1 MEVSMIIT
9 ATELKYNLGK
19 YLKLVDKED
28 ISIRKNGK
36 LIAVLSNPNKDRFSI
51 LQNLKGIIPN
61 DIDEKTIKD
70 ERLASK

>member
-1 MEVSMIIT
+1 MQF
-9 ATELKYNLGK
+9 A
-19 YLKLVDKED
+19 LKLVDKED

>member
-1 MEVSMIIT
+1 MIIT

-70 ERLASK
+70 ERLASKWKFT

>member
-1 MEVSMIIT
+1 MIIT

-70 ERLASK
+70 ERLASKWEFT

>member
-1 MEVSMIIT
+1 MIIT

-70 ERLASK
+70 ERLTSKWEFT

>member
-1 MEVSMIIT
+1 MIIT

-70 ERLASK
+70 ERLANKWEFT

>member
-36 LIAVLSNPNKDRFSI
+36 LFAVLSNPNKDRFSI

>member
-1 MEVSMIIT
+1 MIIT

-70 ERLASK
+70 ERLANK

>member
-70 ERLASK
+70 ERLANK

>member
-1 MEVSMIIT
+1 MIIT

-61 DIDEKTIKD
+61 DIDEKTIKN
-70 ERLASK
+70 ERLANK

>member
-61 DIDEKTIKD
+61 DIDEKTIKN
-70 ERLASK
+70 ERLANK

>member
-1 MEVSMIIT
+1 MIIT